1 MSQSSEQL
9 KGFKPT
15 TINVVTVILTK
26 EAGFVE
32 ADEDNV
38 EEVLVSHDQQFTDEE
53 LMQLQE

>member
-15 TINVVTVILTK
+15 TINVVTVISTK

-38 EEVLVSHDQQFTDEE
+38 EEVLVSHNQQFTDEE
-53 LMQLQE
+53 LVQLQE